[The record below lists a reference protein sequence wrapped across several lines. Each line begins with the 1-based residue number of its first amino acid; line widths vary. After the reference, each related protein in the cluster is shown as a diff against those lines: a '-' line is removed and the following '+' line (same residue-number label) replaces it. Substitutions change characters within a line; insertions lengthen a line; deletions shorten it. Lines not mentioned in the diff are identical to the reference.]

1 VVDNFSRRKFQ
12 DVMQLIQESPA
23 TVYTV
28 GIYDRDDP
36 DRNPHV
42 LKRIAG
48 VSGGECF
55 LPDEFQK
62 VVPIFAQIAQDIRH
76 RYTIGYTPLRTSN
89 QAALRKIHVVA
100 AAPGHGTLSV
110 RTRTSYVLPAR
121 EPKPRVP
128 GPLK

>member
-1 VVDNFSRRKFQ
+1 
-12 DVMQLIQESPA
+12 
-23 TVYTV
+23 
-28 GIYDRDDP
+28 
-36 DRNPHV
+36 V

-100 AAPGHGTLSV
+100 AAHGHETLSV
-110 RTRTSYVLPAR
+110 RTRTMYVLPER
-121 EPKPRVP
+121 EPKPKVP
-128 GPLK
+128 KPSK